1 MFEFS
6 RELRRLFAPEGPKDG
21 LTGGVRP
28 LLELLDLG
36 LLKGEARAADIAAGR
51 ISAKDPAQRTL
62 EAARVWREVARRTGD
77 PIALRKAAASAESA
91 AGKFDE
97 QGRVR
102 DWGLAR
108 LEQALAAIDGADL
121 FGDEGLSAAA
131 EYALEET
138 RRKAPGSVAAAL
150 AAGRLARLK
159 SEAFLRGGDA
169 SAVLDAASTFDAAIA
184 ALEPMTRVVHRTQLA
199 ELRCDK
205 AELLLAGAQRL
216 SDVHLAERALAVI
229 DRAMARLDQA
239 YEPLTWARAQELK
252 GATLITLGES
262 RGELDVLTDGVNAY
276 ADALEMVGPDHS
288 PMDWARLQHGLAL
301 GLRALGEAA
310 ANDLAFDQALAC
322 FDRALWALKDQPAA
336 ALSAVAASNRA
347 ACLARKAELTGD
359 LGTIDEAVEA
369 LKAELRALSPGRDP
383 VSWAVAQVNLAR
395 LYETRIALNADAPGE
410 AAAAAL
416 ALDAALEVFG
426 EQGQRTLADEAAR
439 AIARLAARNRSAA

>member
-1 MFEFS
+1 
-6 RELRRLFAPEGPKDG
+6 
-21 LTGGVRP
+21 
-28 LLELLDLG
+28 
-36 LLKGEARAADIAAGR
+36 
-51 ISAKDPAQRTL
+51 
-62 EAARVWREVARRTGD
+62 
-77 PIALRKAAASAESA
+77 
-91 AGKFDE
+91 
-97 QGRVR
+97 
-102 DWGLAR
+102 
-108 LEQALAAIDGADL
+108 
-121 FGDEGLSAAA
+121 
-131 EYALEET
+131 
-138 RRKAPGSVAAAL
+138 
-150 AAGRLARLK
+150 
-159 SEAFLRGGDA
+159 
-169 SAVLDAASTFDAAIA
+169 VLDAASTFDAAIA
-184 ALEPMTRVVHRTQLA
+184 ALEPMTRAVHRTQLA

-416 ALDAALEVFG
+416 ALDAAREVFG

-439 AIARLAARNRSAA
+439 AIARLAAPNRTAA